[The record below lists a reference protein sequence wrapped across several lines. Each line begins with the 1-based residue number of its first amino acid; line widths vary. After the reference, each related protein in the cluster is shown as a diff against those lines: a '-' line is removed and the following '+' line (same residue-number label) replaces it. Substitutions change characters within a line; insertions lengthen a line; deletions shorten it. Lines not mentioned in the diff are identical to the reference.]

1 MDDKKKFKDTKF
13 GKILLEKLPNA
24 LGVVGDLLPDK
35 GLLGVVKNL
44 IDKDDNLSV
53 EDRKLLQQHL
63 IEAHELEVRDRESAR
78 IRETEIAKTGRF
90 DLMFN
95 LTGIIGLLSFIFMI
109 YCIVFLTIPAE
120 NKEMWIHL
128 IGIVEGVVI
137 SIFGYFYGSSVKKNI
152 QDK

>member
-1 MDDKKKFKDTKF
+1 MEDKKKFKDTKF

-78 IRETEIAKTGRF
+78 IREVEIAKTGRF

>member
-35 GLLGVVKNL
+35 GLFGVVKNL
-44 IDKDDNLSV
+44 IDKDDNLSA